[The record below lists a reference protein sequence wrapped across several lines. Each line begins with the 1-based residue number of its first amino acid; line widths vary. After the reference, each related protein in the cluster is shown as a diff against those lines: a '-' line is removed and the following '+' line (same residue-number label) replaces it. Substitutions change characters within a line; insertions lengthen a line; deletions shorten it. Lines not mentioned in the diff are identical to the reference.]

1 MSFVFIM
8 FILFIMLGI
17 PVAFAIG
24 LAGVYGLYT
33 TGGTGF
39 LTIVPARLLAG
50 VSDFILISIPLFVLC
65 SELLNRSG
73 MTDRIIDFA
82 MSILGNYRGG
92 LSHVNVGASML
103 FAGLTGTAV
112 TDTTAIGNILI
123 PAMKKKGYGA
133 GYSAAV
139 TAATSVVGPII
150 PPSLVMIYY
159 ASMFKEVS
167 VISMFAAG
175 IVPGLIVVLSLF
187 IVSYIMSVK
196 RGYPKERAYSFV
208 EIIKAF
214 RGAFLAIITPVI
226 ILVSILA
233 GFTTVT
239 EAGGIA
245 AFYALIIGV
254 FVYRSLSLQDIF
266 NALKRTVIISGI
278 VFFLIG
284 SAYILGWV
292 ITYSGLPKILAAA
305 MMSITT
311 NSILQMAMVN
321 VLFLITGMF
330 LDIGPSVVLLAPIIT
345 PAMIELGFDPLH
357 FAMVMMV
364 NVNIGNATPPMGMT
378 LMVGSQI
385 AQVPYEKAIKEVVP
399 FLVAEIAALLLIS
412 YWPALTLWVP
422 GLLNLSWG

>member
-1 MSFVFIM
+1 MIVVFAI
-8 FILFIMLGI
+8 FFLLVILGVPI
-17 PVAFAIG
+17 AFAIG
-24 LAGVYGLYT
+24 LTGMYGLYT
-33 TGGTGF
+33 AGGPSF
-39 LTIVPARLLAG
+39 LTVAPARLLAG

-73 MTDRIIDFA
+73 MTDRIIEFS
-82 MSILGNYRGG
+82 MSLVGRYRGG

-103 FAGLTGTAV
+103 FSGLTGTAV

-159 ASMFKEVS
+159 SSMFREVS

-175 IVPGLIVVLSLF
+175 IVPGIIVVIFLF
-187 IVSYIMSVK
+187 IASYLVSEK
-196 RGYPKERAYSFV
+196 RKYPKERSYSFK
-208 EIIKAF
+208 EIIASFKNVI
-214 RGAFLAIITPVI
+214 LAIMTPVI
-226 ILVSILA
+226 ILVAILS

-245 AFYALIIGV
+245 AFYALIIGL
-254 FVYRSLSLQDIF
+254 FVYRTLTWQDIYHS
-266 NALKRTVIISGI
+266 LIRTVIISGI

-284 SAYILGWV
+284 AAYILGWV
-292 ITYSGLPKILAAA
+292 ITFSGLPGLIAKN
-305 MMSITT
+305 MMAITT
-311 NSILQMAMVN
+311 NRFVQLAMVN

-345 PAMIELGFDPLH
+345 PAMIQLGFDPLH

-378 LMVGSQI
+378 LMVASQI
-385 AQVPYEKAIKEVVP
+385 ARVPYEESIREVVP
-399 FLVAEIAALLLIS
+399 FLIAEIGALLLIS
-412 YWPALTLWVP
+412 YVPSISLWFP
-422 GLLNLSWG
+422 RLLGLSWG